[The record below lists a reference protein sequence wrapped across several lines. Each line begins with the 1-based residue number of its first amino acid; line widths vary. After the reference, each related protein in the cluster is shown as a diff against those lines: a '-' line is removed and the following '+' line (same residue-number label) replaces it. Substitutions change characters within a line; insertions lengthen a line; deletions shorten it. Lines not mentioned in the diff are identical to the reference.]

1 MAASFLDKIGN
12 LFGGGDTL
20 PWTDS
25 EMIATCEVDANN
37 KAGVS
42 GELGNK
48 NDSIMR
54 LAWALVHSHHPSDV
68 QRGIAMLEASLSDG
82 RGGVP
87 EKREILYLLAV
98 GQFRAAEYARSRR
111 LVDQALQISPDFR
124 QASALK
130 QMIEDKIAKDGI
142 IGVGL
147 AAGVVALVASG
158 IVAAVAGSRLH
169 RK

>member
-1 MAASFLDKIGN
+1 MPISVSF
-12 LFGGGDTL
+12 T
-20 PWTDS
+20 
-25 EMIATCEVDANN
+25 ACEYMF
-37 KAGVS
+37 GVS
-42 GELGNK
+42 
-48 NDSIMR
+48 
-54 LAWALVHSHHPSDV
+54 A
-68 QRGIAMLEASLSDG
+68 ASLSDG
-82 RGGVP
+82 RGGVS

-98 GQFRAAEYARSRR
+98 GQFRAAEYSRSRQ
-111 LVDQALQISPDFR
+111 LVDQALQLSPDFR

-158 IVAAVAGSRLH
+158 IVAAVAGSRSH

>member
-1 MAASFLDKIGN
+1 MGMPISVSFTAYEYM
-12 LFGGGDTL
+12 F
-20 PWTDS
+20 
-25 EMIATCEVDANN
+25 
-37 KAGVS
+37 GVS
-42 GELGNK
+42 
-48 NDSIMR
+48 
-54 LAWALVHSHHPSDV
+54 A
-68 QRGIAMLEASLSDG
+68 ASLSDG

-98 GQFRAAEYARSRR
+98 GQFRAAEYSRSRR

-158 IVAAVAGSRLH
+158 IVAAVAGSRSH